1 MDGSFRIGRL
11 FGIPILIHYTFILVI
26 PLFAWI
32 IGSQISL
39 TADMIK
45 EIFLVPVDTS
55 LMTEGFI
62 PYLIGILVALG
73 LFAGVLV
80 HELAHSLVARYKGI
94 RINSITLMIFGGIAS
109 MEEGVPD
116 PKAELPMALIGPITS
131 LVVGLVCS
139 GIVYAVP
146 AVISNPALGG
156 TAVFVFG
163 YLGVLN
169 IILCAF
175 NLLPAFPMDGGR
187 VLRAWLATRMP
198 LYRATKIA
206 ADIGKG
212 FAIIFGIIGLFSNP
226 FLILIALFIYIG
238 ASSESTAVK
247 YSFLLQ
253 NVTVGDMMSSPVT
266 TVPPSLPVRDVIT
279 MMYSSKHLGFP
290 VVERDTLIGMVT
302 LADVNR
308 TSSIDREAMQVRD
321 IMTRDPVTLP
331 PSAPLIDAL
340 ISASI
345 NGAEGGSVTG
355 SRVIMSRTCIASRSI
370 EDVRFTSASVT
381 MPIRVSRSTTGNP
394 RCLLEYIMVMT
405 SLKGCVGETVVTGL
419 LIISPTVTFW
429 RRKLYF
435 TAVDSLL
442 A

>member
-32 IGSQISL
+32 IGSEIAL
-39 TADMIK
+39 TADMLN
-45 EIFLVPVDTS
+45 EIFQVPVNTT
-55 LMTEGFI
+55 LITAGYI
-62 PYLIGILVALG
+62 PYLLGIIIALG

-116 PKAELPMALIGPITS
+116 PKAELPMALVGPIAS
-131 LVVGLVCS
+131 LVIGLVCV

-146 AVISNPALGG
+146 TVITNPALTGVL
-156 TAVFVFG
+156 VFVFG

-198 LYRATKIA
+198 LHRATKIA

-212 FAIIFGIIGLFSNP
+212 FAIIFGIIGLFFNP

-266 TVPPSLPVRDVIT
+266 TVPPTLPVRDVIT

-308 TSSIDREAMQVRD
+308 MASIDREAMQVRD

-331 PSAPLIDAL
+331 PSAPVIDAL
-340 ISASI
+340 K
-345 NGAEGGSVTG
+345 
-355 SRVIMSRTCIASRSI
+355 IMSTRNFGRIPVVQDGKILGIVTRTDII
-370 EDVRFTSASVT
+370 KVT
-381 MPIRVSRSTTGNP
+381 
-394 RCLLEYIMVMT
+394 E
-405 SLKGCVGETVVTGL
+405 LKQ
-419 LIISPTVTFW
+419 I
-429 RRKLYF
+429 
-435 TAVDSLL
+435 
-442 A
+442 

>member
-32 IGSQISL
+32 IGSQIAD
-39 TADMIK
+39 TADMIR
-45 EIFLVPVDTS
+45 EIFQVPVNITLIS
-55 LMTEGFI
+55 SGYF
-62 PYLIGILVALG
+62 PYLLGIIVALG
-73 LFAGVLV
+73 LFGGVLV
-80 HELAHSLVARYKGI
+80 HELAHSLVARTKGI

-116 PKAELPMALIGPITS
+116 PKAELPMALVGPIAS
-131 LVVGLVCS
+131 LIVGLVCS
-139 GIVYAVP
+139 GMVYAVP
-146 AVISNPALGG
+146 ALIRNPAVAG
-156 TAVFVFG
+156 AWIFIFG

-198 LYRATKIA
+198 LHRATKIA

-212 FAIIFGIIGLFSNP
+212 FAIVFGIIGLFSNP

-266 TVPPSLPVRDVIT
+266 TVSPTLPVRDVIT
-279 MMYSSKHLGFP
+279 MMYTSKHLGFP

-331 PSAPLIDAL
+331 PSAPVIEAL
-340 ISASI
+340 K
-345 NGAEGGSVTG
+345 
-355 SRVIMSRTCIASRSI
+355 IMSARNFGRIPVVQDGKILGIVTRTDII
-370 EDVRFTSASVT
+370 KVT
-381 MPIRVSRSTTGNP
+381 
-394 RCLLEYIMVMT
+394 E
-405 SLKGCVGETVVTGL
+405 LKQ
-419 LIISPTVTFW
+419 I
-429 RRKLYF
+429 
-435 TAVDSLL
+435 
-442 A
+442 

>member
-1 MDGSFRIGRL
+1 MDGSFRIGRI
-11 FGIPILIHYTFILVI
+11 FGIPILIHYTFLLVI

-32 IGSQISL
+32 IGSQIAL
-39 TADMIK
+39 TAGMIN
-45 EIFLVPVDTS
+45 EIFLVPVDTT
-55 LMTEGFI
+55 LLTDGYV
-62 PYLIGILVALG
+62 PYLVGIIVALG

-116 PKAELPMALIGPITS
+116 PKAELPMALVGPLTS

-146 AVISNPALGG
+146 TVISNPASGG
-156 TAVFVFG
+156 IWVFVFG
-163 YLGVLN
+163 YLGLLN

-212 FAIIFGIIGLFSNP
+212 FAIIFGIVGLFSNP

-266 TVPPSLPVRDVIT
+266 TVSPTQPLREVIT

-290 VVERDTLIGMVT
+290 VVERDTLIGMIT

-308 TSSIDREAMQVRD
+308 TSPIDREAMQVRD

-331 PSAPLIDAL
+331 PSAPVIDAL
-340 ISASI
+340 K
-345 NGAEGGSVTG
+345 
-355 SRVIMSRTCIASRSI
+355 IMSARNFGRIPVVQDGKILGIVTRTDII
-370 EDVRFTSASVT
+370 KVT
-381 MPIRVSRSTTGNP
+381 
-394 RCLLEYIMVMT
+394 E
-405 SLKGCVGETVVTGL
+405 LKQ
-419 LIISPTVTFW
+419 I
-429 RRKLYF
+429 
-435 TAVDSLL
+435 
-442 A
+442 

>member
-32 IGSQISL
+32 IGSQISI
-39 TADMIK
+39 TADMIQ

-55 LMTEGFI
+55 LMTEGYI
-62 PYLIGILVALG
+62 PYLVGIIVALG
-73 LFAGVLV
+73 LFAGVLL

-131 LVVGLVCS
+131 LVVGLVCC

-146 AVISNPALGG
+146 TVISNPAFAGIW
-156 TAVFVFG
+156 VFVFG
-163 YLGVLN
+163 YLGILN

-198 LYRATKIA
+198 LHRATKIA

-212 FAIIFGIIGLFSNP
+212 FAIVFGVIGLFSNP

-238 ASSESTAVK
+238 ASSESAAVK

-266 TVPPSLPVRDVIT
+266 TVSPAQPLREVIT

-290 VVERDTLIGMVT
+290 VVERDTLIGMIT

-308 TSSIDREAMQVRD
+308 TSPIDREAMQVRD

-331 PSAPLIDAL
+331 PSAPVIDAL
-340 ISASI
+340 K
-345 NGAEGGSVTG
+345 
-355 SRVIMSRTCIASRSI
+355 IMSARNFGRIPVVQDGKILGIVTRTDII
-370 EDVRFTSASVT
+370 KVT
-381 MPIRVSRSTTGNP
+381 
-394 RCLLEYIMVMT
+394 E
-405 SLKGCVGETVVTGL
+405 LKQ
-419 LIISPTVTFW
+419 I
-429 RRKLYF
+429 
-435 TAVDSLL
+435 
-442 A
+442 